1 MAKNRH
7 GQMHIVAGE
16 DRGRRLASP
25 ADDRIRPTPGMA
37 REAIGSILQDILPG
51 SDFLDLYAGT
61 GSVGLEALSRGA
73 RLVTLVEQDREAVAL
88 IKANIQMMSR
98 PGACHLMTASVFEQ
112 CRAFERIERRFDLVF
127 IDPPYD
133 TEGITLR
140 KVEPILKEEG
150 ILIHQ
155 RPEKFA
161 VGDPFKGTRLELY
174 DTRRYGKAEFTFWRF
189 PLPEPDGGEE
199 PTQSWPT

>member
-7 GQMHIVAGE
+7 GQMHIIAGE

-73 RLVTLVEQDREAVAL
+73 KTVTLVEQDREAIAL
-88 IKANIQMMSR
+88 IKANIQAMSR
-98 PGACHLMTASVFEQ
+98 PGNCYLMAASASEQ
-112 CRAFERIERRFDLVF
+112 SRAFERSERRFDLVF
-127 IDPPYD
+127 VDPPYD
-133 TEGITLR
+133 MEGIPLR
-140 KVEPILKEEG
+140 KLEPILKEDG

-155 RPEKFA
+155 RPEKYP
-161 VGDPFKGTRLELY
+161 VGDPFKGTRLECF

-189 PLPEPDGGEE
+189 PLPQIRNEE
-199 PTQSWPT
+199 G